1 MARTPETVSINLHEL
16 MLLLNYKWACVNSE
30 RVGELGTET
39 YEDFIGGLNARS
51 EISITPRQL
60 EDLLFNL
67 KEGVVNR
74 VQPARLR
81 FTIRN
86 YNSVMKKLKRQLPH
100 MFKELPSGEVVMN
113 ELEERFY
120 DE

>member
-1 MARTPETVSINLHEL
+1 VARTPETVSINLHEL

-39 YEDFIGGLNARS
+39 YEDFLGGLNARCTI
-51 EISITPRQL
+51 EITPRQL
-60 EDLLFNL
+60 EELLFTL

-74 VQPARLR
+74 VQPAKLK

-86 YNSVMKKLKRQLPH
+86 YNGVMKKLKRQLPH
-100 MFKELPSGEVVMN
+100 MFKELPSGEVSMV
-113 ELEERFY
+113 ELEDRFY
-120 DE
+120 E